1 MTDTGEQGFAHQ
13 DPAQRAGVGG
23 GAVPDDQSEGQA
35 ETSMLSTDE
44 GATEAANSADS
55 ANSANSANSAGMA
68 TGGPTGPAA
77 QAPKTTG

>member
-35 ETSMLSTDE
+35 ETSMLGTDE
-44 GATEAANSADS
+44 GATEAAGSAGSADS
-55 ANSANSANSAGMA
+55 AGMS

>member
-35 ETSMLSTDE
+35 ETSMLGTDE
-44 GATEAANSADS
+44 GATEAADSADS
-55 ANSANSANSAGMA
+55 ADSAGMS

>member
-35 ETSMLSTDE
+35 ETSMLGTDE
-44 GATEAANSADS
+44 GATEAADSAGSADS
-55 ANSANSANSAGMA
+55 AGMS

>member
-35 ETSMLSTDE
+35 EVSMLPTDE
-44 GATEAANSADS
+44 GATDSSEDAAR
-55 ANSANSANSAGMA
+55 A
-68 TGGPTGPAA
+68 TGGPTGPSA
-77 QAPKTTG
+77 QAPKTSG

>member
-35 ETSMLSTDE
+35 ETSMLGTDE
-44 GATEAANSADS
+44 GATEAADSADS
-55 ANSANSANSAGMA
+55 ADSA

-77 QAPKTTG
+77 QAPKTAG